1 MFARRR
7 QSLQWSSSLTH
18 LTCACRSREEVSVHS
33 NHMPL
38 GMCTS
43 QQSNACEHFLVICS
57 LGAKIIKREIS
68 LSKKWVGR
76 AKAGLF
82 FVHIDVHVEGIDWE
96 CNNSRWMKELG
107 FGYSEVKAVGFQY
120 SNRLHR
126 RKKKVRSQEETN
138 PRVDGRRGFEE
149 GIRTVHVEVAHVLR
163 RGKVTRWQVLQQKA
177 VALSDVA
184 DTWMLIVGLFGEN
197 PTAVSG

>member
-57 LGAKIIKREIS
+57 SGAKIIKREIS

-120 SNRLHR
+120 SNRPHR
-126 RKKKVRSQEETN
+126 RKRRYDRKRKQIRGSKDAEVLKKESGPSMLRWRMSCDVERLHGGKSCN
-138 PRVDGRRGFEE
+138 RRQWLCLMWL
-149 GIRTVHVEVAHVLR
+149 T
-163 RGKVTRWQVLQQKA
+163 RGC
-177 VALSDVA
+177 
-184 DTWMLIVGLFGEN
+184 
-197 PTAVSG
+197 